1 MLEEKLTTRHWY
13 AMYTKPRSE
22 FAAEKQIRAEGIEV
36 YLPTVTVIR
45 QWSDRKK
52 KVTEPVFKS
61 YIFVYCNEKERFLAV
76 QKNAVVKT
84 VSFQGKPS
92 VIPDWEIE
100 NLRRTLERTNE
111 FDLRDKPKIGQKV
124 RVIDGPFKGVIGT
137 VYEDENS
144 ERYLAVTIE
153 LLKRSVVVHLPAE
166 NVVQIYR
173 EKK

>member
-1 MLEEKLTTRHWY
+1 MLNERMTIRHWY

-22 FAAEKQIRAEGIEV
+22 FAASRQISAEGVEF

-52 KVTEPVFKS
+52 KVTEPLFKS
-61 YIFVYCNEKERFLAV
+61 YVFVYCNEKERLNIV
-76 QKNAVVKT
+76 QKDAIVKT

-92 VIPDWEIE
+92 IIPDWEIE
-100 NLRRTLERTNE
+100 SLRKTLERTNE
-111 FDLRDKPKIGQKV
+111 FDLSDKPKIGEKV
-124 RVIDGPFKGVIGT
+124 RVVEGPFKGVIGT
-137 VYEDENS
+137 VYEDENR

-166 NVVQIYR
+166 NVVHIT
-173 EKK
+173 K